1 MKKLVLLLVL
11 FTGIAHAQI
20 VSIPD
25 AAFKAKL
32 IALGI
37 DTNNDGQI
45 QVSEAQAIS
54 PVLNIGGAS
63 ISDLTGF
70 QAFTNVTVLKCHD
83 NLLTAITLN
92 NLPNLKSIDAGF
104 NTSLSSITLN
114 NVNLDTL
121 KLYHGNM
128 PSLDLSN
135 LTSLKYLDCSYNQLS
150 SLSLT
155 SMTNL
160 KTLNCEHNLLTA
172 GINLAPAINL
182 EDLNC
187 SENNLSLLTV
197 APLTHLKKLVCEF
210 NSIPL
215 LDVSNLTNLEFFDWS
230 NSPNSNVIISNVPNL
245 KTLLCVGNNI
255 TNLDV
260 SSLPSLQ
267 HLDCNSSHLT
277 SINVTGLLNLQ
288 TLIASLNQLNSI
300 DVSSLTSLQILN
312 VFGNQLPSLTIS
324 GLTNLTILEASN
336 NQLSTVTLTG
346 LVSLSSLNVGYN
358 QLTTLNVSEM
368 TQLQTLYC
376 NHNQLSSLD
385 TSGLTELQYLY
396 CYSNLL
402 TNLIVSG
409 NTSLKWL
416 DFNLNLMTSVDFT
429 GLTSLENVFCNH
441 NLLTSLDFSNNPS
454 FNALSCS
461 NNNLATINLKNGL
474 SQLLTN
480 VYFWDE
486 NPNLAFVCADNDE
499 LAQVQQI
506 INQSI
511 NVNNDNVVF
520 NTYCSF
526 VPGGTYNTIT
536 GTVTIDAD
544 NNGCDS
550 NDLTQPNIRVNINDG
565 ITDGASF
572 SNTTGNYSFF
582 TQTGDLALTPA
593 IENAA
598 WFTFTPA
605 TATIPFVDNNQNTVT
620 QNFCLA
626 PNGVHSDVEMVIQ
639 PLTPARPGFEATYK
653 LVYKNKGN
661 QLSTVYLNLNYD
673 ASVLDF
679 VSSTSIPTL
688 TTDGH
693 ISWTVLNLQPFQ
705 SGSVIVVMHVN
716 APTDAPPVNIGN
728 LLTFN
733 SFIDVSTDEHWEDN
747 AFTLQQTVVGSYD
760 PNEITCLEGDL
771 VSTTEIGKYLHYGI
785 TFENTGTYPAENIVV
800 KDVIDTN
807 QYDVNSLQLLNT
819 SHPVY
824 IKITGNVVEF
834 IFQNI
839 NLAAVGGNPPVGG
852 HGDVLFKIKSKD
864 NLTAGDFVNKSAKIY
879 FDYNAPITTNDAQT
893 TFNTLN
899 TSVHQF
905 DNSVRVYPNPSKAI
919 VTITCTSNLKTV
931 ALFDMQGRLLETDL
945 IGQSTA
951 NLDLGALQN
960 GIYFLKITTDKGSKV
975 EKIVKE

>member
-1 MKKLVLLLVL
+1 MKKLVLLLLL

-37 DTNNDGQI
+37 DTNSDGQI

-70 QAFTNVTVLKCHD
+70 QAFTNVTVLKCPS
-83 NLLTAITLN
+83 NLLTAINLS
-92 NLPNLKSIDAGF
+92 NLPNLKSIDAGY
-104 NTSLSSITLN
+104 NTSLSSINLN
-114 NVNLDTL
+114 TISLDTL
-121 KLYHGNM
+121 KIAHNDM

-135 LTSLKYLDCSYNQLS
+135 LTSLKYLDCSYNHLS

-160 KTLNCEHNLLTA
+160 KTLNCLNNYLTA

-187 SENNLSLLTV
+187 SENNMTVLTV
-197 APLTHLKKLVCEF
+197 APLSHLKKLVCEF

-245 KTLLCVGNNI
+245 KTLLCVGNNL

-267 HLDCNSSHLT
+267 QLDCNSSHLT

-288 TLIASLNQLNSI
+288 TLIASLNQLTNI
-300 DVSSLTSLQILN
+300 DVSGLTSLQILN

-385 TSGLTELQYLY
+385 TSGLTQLQYLY
-396 CYSNLL
+396 CYNNLL
-402 TNLIVSG
+402 TNLTLTGNVSL
-409 NTSLKWL
+409 NWL
-416 DFNLNLMTSVDFT
+416 DFNFNQLTAVDFT
-429 GLTSLENVFCNH
+429 GITSLQTVFCMH
-441 NLLTSLDFSNNPS
+441 NLLTSVDFSNNPS
-454 FNALSCS
+454 VNALGCAY
-461 NNNLATINLKNGL
+461 NNLTTINLKNGL

-486 NPNLAFVCADNDE
+486 NPNLAFVCADDGE

-506 INQSI
+506 INQST
-511 NVNNDNVVF
+511 NVNNDYVVF

-526 VPGGTYNTIT
+526 VPGGAYNTVS
-536 GTVTIDAD
+536 GTVTFDAD

-565 ITDGASF
+565 ITNGATF
-572 SNTTGNYSFF
+572 SNGTGNYTFL
-582 TQTGDLALTPA
+582 TQTGDFTLTPA

-639 PLTPARPGFEATYK
+639 PLTPARPGFEAAYK

-661 QLSTVYLNLNYD
+661 QMSAVYLNLNYD

-705 SGSVIVVMHVN
+705 SGSVNVVLHVN
-716 APTDAPPVNIGN
+716 APTDTPPVNIGN

-771 VSTTEIGKYLHYGI
+771 VSTTEIGKYLHYGV

-824 IKITGNVVEF
+824 TKITGNVVEF

-839 NLAAVGGNPPVGG
+839 NLAAAGGNPPVGG
-852 HGDVLFKIKSKD
+852 HGDVLFKIKSK
-864 NLTAGDFVNKSAKIY
+864 NSLNAGDFVNKSAKIY
-879 FDYNAPITTNDAQT
+879 FDYNAPIITNDAQT
-893 TFNTLN
+893 TFSTLN

-905 DNSVRVYPNPSKAI
+905 DQSVRVYPNPNKGI

-931 ALFDMQGRLLETDL
+931 ELFDIQGRLLETDL
-945 IGQSTA
+945 LDQGTA
-951 NLDLGALQN
+951 LIDLSAHQN
-960 GIYFLKITTDKGSKV
+960 GVYFLKITTDKGSKV